1 MDAPTSDDNF
11 AHGPTSSCLS
21 ARNTEAE
28 TDPDGFSAS
37 RDGFSGEKKLA
48 DSPRRAAPNYV
59 VRVPILGFLLL
70 TVLSTVNHDT
80 FDEFL
85 NLTDGP
91 FR

>member
-11 AHGPTSSCLS
+11 AHGPTSSFLS

-28 TDPDGFSAS
+28 TDP
-37 RDGFSGEKKLA
+37 DGFSGEKKLA